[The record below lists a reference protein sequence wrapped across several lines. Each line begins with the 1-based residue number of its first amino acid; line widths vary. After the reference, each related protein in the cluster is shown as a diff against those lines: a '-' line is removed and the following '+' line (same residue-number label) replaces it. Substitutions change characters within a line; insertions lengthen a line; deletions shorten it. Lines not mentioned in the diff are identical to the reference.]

1 MGNGVVGRSWELGQ
15 ADRNIGGLS
24 HVVPQGRRRWSCKGR
39 GAGGLIPW
47 LRACRG
53 NSSFWT
59 RTALV
64 MTLAL
69 SVMATALF
77 VLKLYHAT
85 VFEEATGLGQSLR
98 DEISRSAELEMMAFL
113 GDMVPSVLMLGGI
126 LQRQG
131 LGHALARDPHDA
143 RARAMLWEIFKEHPL
158 AERLTYES
166 DRGVLAYSRFA
177 SESGR
182 IPMLIEAHP
191 ESPALPYEN
200 WTAQTLPVDPL
211 LGEPLSRG
219 APIEPVAPY
228 NLQQYYRVGMRKP
241 SGSVNWWIGP
251 RASETGEAFMYYIA
265 TCVLTSVMPVGSPP
279 LLPAADAGT
288 RSANQTNGESQKPAG
303 NVPEVVMNGTSSG
316 GEEVVMNG
324 TSSGGVEVVTDGT
337 SSGGVEVVM
346 NGISSG
352 GVDVVMNGT
361 SSGNTNTSA
370 QNDGGGVGTPVS
382 DDDAMSGDAVTPP
395 PPPPSTPS
403 PPPSTNTD
411 GGTGSVSGLLTLA
424 YSTRSLSEAL
434 RRLKLRGG
442 RVFFSRPGVGTMVIA
457 NQGRLFYTG
466 EGPGQMWPTPATSS
480 DDPVIHAAAEHLT
493 EEFMIPRGF
502 VQEFWGDQ
510 PPVVMSEDEL
520 NARASGLCWQSYGA
534 TISVNG
540 RRWYLY
546 CEGKVYG
553 GPAGRLPLVGVLLI
567 PRDAIM
573 GRVDH
578 SQRRSLSI
586 IAGVTVAIVVLGM
599 AFVYFSTVHVGRIAR
614 KKEELE
620 GQVERQ
626 EGEIK
631 SMVQELDEMRA
642 LLPQGPGHVLDMRTP
657 MEKVH
662 DLLGELTEGH
672 ANGPEAK
679 VLATIQRL
687 LRMPEPHVPLALQK
701 RLGIR
706 QGTGPSGAAPQGAGV
721 LDDDDVQILDDDTT
735 AWLRSTVMRLPGSV
749 PTKTSDIS
757 PEGSVTINM
766 DLATQSMHNDGSN
779 VPPGHDSSRRDQTH
793 GSVPPPQPTPRLG
806 EGAGDEILPGTRSS
820 TSGHIS
826 EQTLSAAVGES
837 VGGLARQSI
846 DAMQPG
852 AMLALVGEE
861 AGPRAGVMQAG
872 DRQRV
877 RSATGDLE
885 EGDKGRVPPTT
896 MSSAGSFT
904 SELTT
909 IRASDFSPNI
919 SPNVAYLD
927 PGPSGDGLAEG
938 PQGQLRALLGRAGEW
953 NFDTWQLSR
962 IAGGRPITWMGME
975 AFQRTLLVRHFRLPK
990 DKLLSF
996 LAALEEGMLPN
1007 GYHNST
1013 HIADVTNGLLHLLK
1027 HSGLAKYLTRL
1038 DVLAVVTAAL
1048 LHDFRHPGL
1057 NNDFVVKSSNELAL
1071 RYNDL
1076 TVLENYHVAEGFI
1089 LLADVS
1095 RNFLE
1100 VLGAEDYRYVRRMI
1114 IEIVLASDLKRHFEL
1129 VEAFKTRTKDKESP
1143 LSKKEEGHRLLL
1155 MQIALKVADIGHAA
1169 KKLDIHK
1176 QWTAAITEEFY
1187 LQGDKERA
1195 AGLKVSPFMD
1205 RETNNLAKSQLGFF
1219 SYIAFPLFE
1228 AWVAAFPASRPIM
1241 EAISANIKYWEKQ
1254 RDAAVG

>member
-1 MGNGVVGRSWELGQ
+1 MGALSDLELGCASPSSASLVLSPLWKTNGQRGPNFPVDGTPPNNRASSGAASSSEGDNAATEGSTVPDASVSVPDATARGMGNGVVGPSWDGH
-15 ADRNIGGLS
+15 ADRHFGGLS

-39 GAGGLIPW
+39 GCGLIPW

-85 VFEEATGLGQSLR
+85 VYEEATGLGQSLR

-143 RARAMLWEIFKEHPL
+143 RARAMLWEIFKAHPL

-211 LGEPLSRG
+211 LGEPLNQSV
-219 APIEPVAPY
+219 PIEPVDPY
-228 NLQQYYRVGMRKP
+228 NLQQYHSVGIRKP
-241 SGSVNWWIGP
+241 AGSVN
-251 RASETGEAFMYYIA
+251 
-265 TCVLTSVMPVGSPP
+265 C
-279 LLPAADAGT
+279 
-288 RSANQTNGESQKPAG
+288 
-303 NVPEVVMNGTSSG
+303 
-316 GEEVVMNG
+316 
-324 TSSGGVEVVTDGT
+324 
-337 SSGGVEVVM
+337 
-346 NGISSG
+346 
-352 GVDVVMNGT
+352 
-361 SSGNTNTSA
+361 
-370 QNDGGGVGTPVS
+370 
-382 DDDAMSGDAVTPP
+382 
-395 PPPPSTPS
+395 
-403 PPPSTNTD
+403 
-411 GGTGSVSGLLTLA
+411 
-424 YSTRSLSEAL
+424 TRSLSEAL

-442 RVFFSRPGVGTMVIA
+442 RVFFSRPMFGTMVIA

-466 EGPGQMWPTPATSS
+466 EGPGEMWPTPATSS
-480 DDPVIHAAAEHLT
+480 DDPVIHAAALHLR
-493 EEFMIPRGF
+493 EAFMIPRDF
-502 VQEFWGDQ
+502 VVEFWGDQ
-510 PPVVMSEDEL
+510 APVVMSEDEL
-520 NARASGLCWQSYGA
+520 NARDVGLCWKSYGA
-534 TISVNG
+534 TILVDG

-586 IAGVTVAIVVLGM
+586 IIGVTVAIVVLGM

-642 LLPQGPGHVLDMRTP
+642 LLPKGPGHVLDMRTP
-657 MEKVH
+657 MERVH

-679 VLATIQRL
+679 ALATIQRL

-706 QGTGPSGAAPQGAGV
+706 EGTGPSGAAPQGAGV
-721 LDDDDVQILDDDTT
+721 LDDDDAQILDEDTT
-735 AWLRSTVMRLPGSV
+735 AWLRSTVMRLPGRV
-749 PTKTSDIS
+749 PTNSSDIS
-757 PEGSVTINM
+757 PEGSMTINM
-766 DLATQSMHNDGSN
+766 DQSMHDDSRN
-779 VPPGHDSSRRDQTH
+779 VPPGNDSSLRDQAH
-793 GSVPPPQPTPRLG
+793 GSVPPPQPSPRLG

-826 EQTLSAAVGES
+826 EQTLFAAVGES
-837 VGGLARQSI
+837 VGRLARQSI
-846 DAMQPG
+846 DALQRG
-852 AMLALVGEE
+852 ATLALGGEE

-885 EGDKGRVPPTT
+885 EGVKGRVPPTT
-896 MSSAGSFT
+896 MSSAGSLT

-909 IRASDFSPNI
+909 IRAGDFSPNI
-919 SPNVAYLD
+919 SPNVAYLE
-927 PGPSGDGLAEG
+927 PGPSGDDLAEG

-975 AFQRTLLVRHFRLPK
+975 AFQRTSLVRHFRLPK

-1027 HSGLAKYLTRL
+1027 HSGLAEYLTRL
-1038 DVLAVVTAAL
+1038 DMLAVVTAAL

-1089 LLADVS
+1089 LLADAS

-1100 VLGAEDYRYVRRMI
+1100 GLGAEDYRYVRRMI

-1129 VEAFKTRTKDKESP
+1129 VEAFKARTKDKESP
-1143 LSKKEEGHRLLL
+1143 LSKNEEGHRLLL

-1219 SYIAFPLFE
+1219 SFIAFPLFE
-1228 AWVAAFPASRPIM
+1228 AWVAVFPASRPIM
-1241 EAISANIKYWEKQ
+1241 EEISANIKYWEKQ